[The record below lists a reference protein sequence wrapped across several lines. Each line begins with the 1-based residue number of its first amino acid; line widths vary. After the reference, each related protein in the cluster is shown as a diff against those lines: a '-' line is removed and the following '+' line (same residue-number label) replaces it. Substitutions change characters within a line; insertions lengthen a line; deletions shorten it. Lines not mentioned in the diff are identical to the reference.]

1 MSSGPRVPAA
11 AVASL
16 LLVAAGGA
24 ASGAAAATPASASA
38 SAKVR
43 TGPAGTAFYTP
54 RTGALSGSAHGGVI
68 WARRQTGADAL
79 KGAGAATLVLYR
91 SIGVSG
97 KAVAVSGSVT
107 VPRGTAPKGGW
118 PVITWAHGTTGI
130 ADRCAPTRNPG
141 TGKIAGYT
149 DYVYPQLKAL
159 LKAGYAV
166 VRTDY
171 EGLGTAG
178 AHPYLVGRSEGRA
191 VMDMVRAARR
201 VNPSVGRRVVI
212 AGHSQGGQAAL
223 WAASL
228 AGSWTPELKVAG
240 TVAIAPASH
249 HSEQAGLIRQLS
261 APGGGLSALAASIVR
276 GLDAGK
282 VGLDIPSLLSPAAL
296 ALYPQTE
303 QLCQPELG
311 AASSFGGLAPRDIVR
326 GDADL
331 APLIAAIDQTADP
344 ENLRLKTPVLIEQG
358 SADDTVFP
366 SFTAQ
371 LVDELRA
378 KGGRVDSIVL
388 PGVDHGGA
396 VRGGLQAALAWI
408 GRRLK

>member
-1 MSSGPRVPAA
+1 MSSGSRVPAA

-16 LLVAAGGA
+16 LLAAAGGA
-24 ASGAAAATPASASA
+24 ASGTSAAAEVP
-38 SAKVR
+38 
-43 TGPAGTAFYTP
+43 TGPAGTAFYTARP
-54 RTGALSGSAHGGVI
+54 GALRGAAHGGVI

-79 KGAGAATLVLYR
+79 KGAGSATLVLYR

-141 TGKIAGYT
+141 TGRIASYT

-166 VRTDY
+166 ARTDY

-201 VNPSVGRRVVI
+201 VNPAVGRRVVI

-240 TVAIAPASH
+240 AVAFAPASH
-249 HSEQAGLIRQLS
+249 LSEQAGLIRQLS
-261 APGGGLSALAASIVR
+261 APGGGLSALAASILR
-276 GLDAGK
+276 GLDAGE

-303 QLCQPELG
+303 QLCQSELG
-311 AASSFGGLAPRDIVR
+311 AASSFGGLAPKDVVR

-331 APLIAAIDQTADP
+331 APLIAAIDRNDDP
-344 ENLRLKTPVLIEQG
+344 ENLRLRTPVLIEQG
-358 SADDTVFP
+358 GADATVFP

-371 LVDELRA
+371 LVDELTA
-378 KGGRVDSIVL
+378 KGAHVDSKVL
-388 PGVDHGGA
+388 PGVDHGGV
-396 VRGGLQAALAWI
+396 VRSGLRTALAWI
-408 GRRLK
+408 GQRLK